1 MDPDAKDSPMTLD
14 DLMSEFH
21 AVEVHETV
29 VDAPL
34 ELVYRTFR
42 EIDLAGSFLGWLFVA
57 PQRLARLLGLRKGA
71 PTPMD
76 LAVFRKGGFFLL
88 EDNGRDQILIGMV
101 DAMGNKGVT
110 RPTFLS
116 PEDFRAFA
124 ESGFAKILWSVQVRE
139 EGGRSR
145 LSTETRVFC
154 TDERTRRF
162 FAAYWTI
169 VQHVSGL
176 TRRDMLRGW
185 RRRAEA
191 VTRGG

>member
-1 MDPDAKDSPMTLD
+1 MTLD
-14 DLMSEFH
+14 DLMREFH
-21 AVEVHETV
+21 AVEVHETF

-34 ELVYRTFR
+34 ERVYRTFR
-42 EIDLAGSFLGWLFVA
+42 ELDLEGSLLGWLFVA
-57 PQRLARLLGLRKGA
+57 PQRLARFLGLRKRA

-88 EDNGRDQILIGMV
+88 EDNGRDQVLIGMV
-101 DAMGNKGVT
+101 DAMGNKGVD

-124 ESGFAKILWSVQVRE
+124 QPGFAKILWSVQVRDE
-139 EGGRSR
+139 EGRSR

-154 TDERTRRF
+154 TDDRTRRF
-162 FAAYWTI
+162 FAAYWTV
-169 VQHVSGL
+169 VQHGSGL

-191 VTRGG
+191 GVERG

>member
-1 MDPDAKDSPMTLD
+1 MTLD

-29 VDAPL
+29 VRAPL
-34 ELVYRTFR
+34 DRVYNVFR
-42 EIDLAGSFLGWLFVA
+42 GLDLDGSVLGWLFVA
-57 PQRLARLLGLRKGA
+57 PQRFARVLGLRKRA

-76 LAVFRKGGFFLL
+76 LAVFEKGGFFLL
-88 EDNGRDQILIGMV
+88 EDNGHDQVLIGMV
-101 DAMGNKGVT
+101 DAMGNKGVV

-116 PEDFRAFA
+116 PEDFRTFA
-124 ESGFAKILWSVQVRE
+124 QPGFAKILWSVRVRE
-139 EGGRSR
+139 EGGRSL
-145 LSTETRVFC
+145 LSTETRVLC
-154 TDERTRRF
+154 TDDRTRRF
-162 FAAYWTI
+162 FTAYWAV

-191 VTRGG
+191 VSRY